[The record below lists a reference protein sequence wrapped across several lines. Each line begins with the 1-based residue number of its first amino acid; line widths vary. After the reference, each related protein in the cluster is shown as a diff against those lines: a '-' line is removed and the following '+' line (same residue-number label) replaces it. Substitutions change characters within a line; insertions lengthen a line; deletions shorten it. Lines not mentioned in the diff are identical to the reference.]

1 MFGNSR
7 VDHGQQV
14 GLTHISRPEF
24 DRLMSKFVTVSSS
37 LIADTVLQFLMIL
50 LLFFLL
56 PLLVLVAVAIK
67 VDSEGPVL
75 FRQSRIGLNGVAFQ
89 CYKFRTMRCDAAR
102 ALSQLLDECPASRRE
117 WARARKRRRDPRIT
131 RVGAFLRTSSLDE
144 LPQIINILTRTMN
157 LVGPRPIVPDE
168 VQLYGRSF
176 RHYCSVR
183 PGMTGPW
190 QVGGRSNTSFSR
202 RVAHD
207 RLYAQRRSFLR
218 DCWII
223 VCTAPAV
230 CFGRGAC

>member
-1 MFGNSR
+1 
-7 VDHGQQV
+7 
-14 GLTHISRPEF
+14 
-24 DRLMSKFVTVSSS
+24 
-37 LIADTVLQFLMIL
+37 MIL

-117 WARARKRRRDPRIT
+117 WARARKLRRDPRIT

-144 LPQIINILTRTMN
+144 LPQIINIPTRTMN

-207 RLYAQRRSFLR
+207 RLYAQRRSILM